1 MLLNMH
7 WELSLSRLKMNL
19 FSFKIISMTPII
31 YLILLKT
38 ENPILK
44 KADSLFTSF
53 EFKRAMVL
61 YEEALQKSNSK
72 QEKEKIISKIIDI
85 AYFTGNY
92 NLAINYLKIL
102 DKLIEKEKKYFIFYK
117 LGLIFENLGEI
128 DSALNYF
135 QKILAE
141 ERDSVLKEIAGKE
154 VDKIFEKKLKEYIAE
169 AGNIKLTKLEY
180 ENYVNSLP
188 PFKKPKNKEEEKKVI
203 KDLLFKKIILI
214 ESLKEGFLWDYEYN
228 KELTNLKEENL
239 IKLYFKKIADTIKI
253 KEEEIKDYYN
263 KHKDKFEKEDKTFD
277 EAKSYIEKVLRMEKF
292 KEKKNRI
299 EDALLKKYN
308 TIIYGK

>member
-1 MLLNMH
+1 
-7 WELSLSRLKMNL
+7 MNL
-19 FSFKIISMTPII
+19 FSFKIISMITII
-31 YLILLKT
+31 YFIFLNT
-38 ENPILK
+38 ENPTLK
-44 KADSLFTSF
+44 KADSLYTSF

-61 YEEALQKSNSK
+61 YEEAFQKSNSRE
-72 QEKEKIISKIIDI
+72 EKEKIISKIINI
-85 AYFTGNY
+85 AHFTGNY

-102 DKLIEKEKKYFIFYK
+102 KKIREKGKGDSIFYK
-117 LGLIFENLGEI
+117 LGLTFENIGEQ
-128 DSALNYF
+128 DSALKYF
-135 QKILAE
+135 QKILTDE
-141 ERDSVLKEIAGKE
+141 KESILKEIAEKE

-203 KDLLFKKIILI
+203 EDLLFKKIILI
-214 ESLKEGFLWDYEYN
+214 ESLKEGLLWDYEYN

-239 IKLYFKKIADTIKI
+239 IKLYFKKIRDTINV

-263 KHKDKFEKEDKTFD
+263 KHRDKFEKENKTFD

-292 KEKKNRI
+292 KGRRNQIK
-299 EDALLKKYN
+299 DALLKKYN